1 MKTAKGAVMVAA
13 NEPFEVR
20 NFELTAAPEGMAKIK
35 LIASGICGT
44 DVHIHRGN
52 NPDMHSS
59 ILSLA
64 SQYQVEDINKAF
76 DDAKSGKNI
85 KTILTL

>member
-1 MKTAKGAVMVAA
+1 V
-13 NEPFEVR
+13 EI
-20 NFELTAAPEGMAKIK
+20 APE
-35 LIASGICGT
+35 LITFKALHIIGSSQYSLT
-44 DVHIHRGN
+44 DVQNYLAFLHN
-52 NPDMHSS
+52 NPDIHSS

-64 SQYQVEDINKAF
+64 SLYQVEDINKAF